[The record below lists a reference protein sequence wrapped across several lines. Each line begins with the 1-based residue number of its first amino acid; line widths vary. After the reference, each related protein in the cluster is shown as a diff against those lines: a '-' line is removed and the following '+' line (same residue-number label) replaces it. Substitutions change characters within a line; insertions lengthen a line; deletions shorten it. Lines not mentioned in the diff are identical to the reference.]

1 MSSVPF
7 HYNSEQIDNSYR
19 YNYGGFQKG
28 YAHFGIFING
38 EPVGSFQLKR
48 IDPDKKTCEFGII
61 LQNDLYKDRGIGTE
75 AIRIGLQ
82 IARREYG
89 IETVYGDTM
98 SRNVRMRRVF
108 EKLGF
113 ELFETVREAYE
124 LPEGGYEDRLVWK
137 ITLPDDQAEEVRL

>member
-7 HYNSEQIDNSYR
+7 HYNREQIDNSYR

-28 YAHFGIFING
+28 YAHFGIFMDGDPI
-38 EPVGSFQLKR
+38 GSFQLKR
-48 IDPDKKTCEFGII
+48 IDPDKQTCEFGII
-61 LQNDLYKDRGIGTE
+61 LQNDHYKDCGIGTE

-89 IETVYGDTM
+89 VKTVYGDTM
-98 SRNVRMRRVF
+98 SRNVRMIRVF

-113 ELFETVREAYE
+113 EMCETVPEAFK

-137 ITLPDDQAEEVRL
+137 YTFSDDRSEEVRL